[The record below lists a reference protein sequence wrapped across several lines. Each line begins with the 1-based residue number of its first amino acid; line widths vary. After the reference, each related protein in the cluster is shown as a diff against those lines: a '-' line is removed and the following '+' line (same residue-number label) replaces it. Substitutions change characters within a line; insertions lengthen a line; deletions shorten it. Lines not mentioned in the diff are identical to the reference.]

1 MAQKKTLNTDFLM
14 LVGIA
19 VIVTVAMMMWLGS
32 GIPQSSVG
40 GLQPGELAPVIEARG
55 WLNGPAPAPES
66 LAGKVLVV
74 DAWSSG

>member
-1 MAQKKTLNTDFLM
+1 MAQKKTLNYGFLVF
-14 LVGIA
+14 VGIA
-19 VIVTVAMMMWLGS
+19 LSVTVAMMMWFRS
-32 GIPQSSVG
+32 GIPHSAVG

>member
-1 MAQKKTLNTDFLM
+1 MAHKRTLNFDFL
-14 LVGIA
+14 LFVGIA
-19 VIVTVAMMMWLGS
+19 VIVTVAIMMWLRS
-32 GIPQSSVG
+32 GIPHSSVG

-74 DAWSSG
+74 DAWSTG

>member
-1 MAQKKTLNTDFLM
+1 MAQKKNLNTDFLM

-19 VIVTVAMMMWLGS
+19 VVVTVAMMMWLRS
-32 GIPQSSVG
+32 GIPQSPVG
-40 GLQPGELAPVIEARG
+40 GLQPGNLAPVIEARG

-74 DAWSSG
+74 DAWGSA

>member
-1 MAQKKTLNTDFLM
+1 MVKKKILNKDFLFF
-14 LVGIA
+14 VGIA
-19 VIVTVAMMMWLGS
+19 VVVTVAMMIWLQF
-32 GIPQSSVG
+32 GIPQSPVG